1 LRSQAFVGAALL
13 CLGTSCALD
22 EERSNDAAFGEPA
35 ELRAQQI
42 ASASLGAREVLV
54 SAASNPEISN
64 ERESAASPAGCD
76 AGLTP
81 ETLPIAWIEVPN
93 ESSEREFSAGERVR
107 FAVRNQSQSE
117 AVADFWLRGRAAH
130 ARLEKALPSQ
140 KIGAGATLE
149 FAVDWDELDIDAK
162 NMRASGELHIEAEI
176 REPQH
181 GQLRRASSA
190 GLWFHPMPANQ
201 KRIEIGSN
209 FRGPMGTL
217 AQGRGTRN
225 GLPVRGRLGV

>member
-1 LRSQAFVGAALL
+1 
-13 CLGTSCALD
+13 
-22 EERSNDAAFGEPA
+22 
-35 ELRAQQI
+35 
-42 ASASLGAREVLV
+42 
-54 SAASNPEISN
+54 
-64 ERESAASPAGCD
+64 
-76 AGLTP
+76 LTP
-81 ETLPIAWIEVPN
+81 ETLAIAWIEVPD
-93 ESSEREFSAGERVR
+93 ESSEREFNTGERVR

-140 KIGAGATLE
+140 TIAAGATLE

-190 GLWFHPMPANQ
+190 GLWFHPMPATSQNGGARRGFVAYGENV
-201 KRIEIGSN
+201 KRNKYKLGN
-209 FRGPMGTL
+209 FRGAIQAESQSEEGECIGVSQSAVSEREIAILHADDPD
-217 AQGRGTRN
+217 
-225 GLPVRGRLGV
+225 RL